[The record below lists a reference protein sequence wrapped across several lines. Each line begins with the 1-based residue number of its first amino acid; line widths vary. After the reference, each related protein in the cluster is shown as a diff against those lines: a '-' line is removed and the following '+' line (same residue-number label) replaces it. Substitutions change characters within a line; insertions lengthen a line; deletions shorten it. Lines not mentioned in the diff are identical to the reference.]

1 MRMIKVLT
9 GKNSYALQDELQR
22 IVSAFK
28 KEHGDSIERFDGSEL
43 ASTDGLLDAVR
54 SISFLEPRKLVVV
67 RDFAQSKELMD
78 KIEEVIAQV
87 ADTTDVLFVDQKL
100 DKRTAGYKF
109 FQKNVD
115 VKDYKLMQEYES
127 AGWLASEAK
136 NRDARLSTANAK
148 YLVARVGNDQLRLEQ
163 ELRKLV
169 ISGGEITKARIN
181 ELTDAQPQSKV
192 FDMLDALFQGELD
205 KAWKLYRDQRAQGE
219 DPHKIIAMITWQLS
233 QLTLAVHA
241 PMKTVD
247 TLKSAGVSPYDAQK
261 LLRMSKNISKQQL
274 RSYINELATIDE
286 QIKTSADV
294 KSALETYFVFVCRK
308 YQ

>member
-1 MRMIKVLT
+1 MIKVLT

-247 TLKSAGVSPYDAQK
+247 TLKSAGVSPYGAQK